1 MRATAPVPKN
11 HGLPSQ
17 MQDQADTPSV
27 LSFVFDK
34 TTCLCNAQLVW
45 NLGQQ
50 PLLRLILSLPG
61 YFAWAGLHLAT
72 MGKPKLIPSLPNK
85 NKFHP

>member
-1 MRATAPVPKN
+1 MRATVPVPE
-11 HGLPSQ
+11 HQGLPSQ
-17 MQDQADTPSV
+17 MQDQVDTPSA
-27 LSFVFDK
+27 LLFVFDK
-34 TTCLCNAQLVW
+34 TTRLCNAQRVW

-50 PLLRLILSLPG
+50 PLLRLILSFPG
-61 YFAWAGLHLAT
+61 YLAWAGLHLAM